1 MRFSP
6 FRHIGTIFW
15 KTRPIH
21 LTLFVTKRCNARCS
35 FCFYVSESSSEAA
48 SEELSL
54 EEFERLS
61 TSVGSLL
68 WLAFSGG
75 EIFLRSDIAEIT
87 KIFYDRNR
95 PAIIL
100 LPTNG
105 LLPEV
110 IREKTEE
117 ILRYCKRSTVV
128 VKLSLDGP
136 ESLHDS
142 LRGVK
147 GCFKKT
153 LQTYDIL
160 SELLYKYPNF
170 ELGINTVFCSMNED
184 YMDEIIEFVKGLDNI
199 RTHTISLIRGEVA
212 DERLKEI
219 DLKKYLRAIQK
230 LESNLKK
237 GVSAVYRFRGAK
249 LKASQDILQRRLIYE
264 TATQKKAL
272 IPCYAGR
279 INLVITDTGEVY
291 PCETFSPSLLMG
303 NIRDSGYDIRKILG
317 SERAKEVVRSIRNGC
332 YCTHEC
338 YLMTNILFN
347 PSTYPMLMREYI
359 RLLLGPYLPKVAS

>member
-1 MRFSP
+1 
-6 FRHIGTIFW
+6 
-15 KTRPIH
+15 
-21 LTLFVTKRCNARCS
+21 VTKRCNARCS
-35 FCFYVSESSSEAA
+35 FCFYISEYSSEEE

-61 TSVGSLL
+61 TSMGSLL

-75 EIFLRSDIAEIT
+75 EIFLRNDIAEIT

-105 LLPEV
+105 LLTEI

-117 ILRYCKRSTVV
+117 ILRYCKKSTVV

-136 ESLHDS
+136 ETLHDS

-153 LQTYDIL
+153 LQTYHVL
-160 SELLYKYPNF
+160 SELLQRYPNF
-170 ELGINTVFCSMNED
+170 ELGINTVFCSLNED
-184 YMDEIIEFVKGLDNI
+184 YMDEIIEFVNGLNNI

-212 DERLKEI
+212 DESLKEV
-219 DLKKYLRAIQK
+219 DLKKYLKTIKK
-230 LESNLKK
+230 LETNLK
-237 GVSAVYRFRGAK
+237 GGMSPVYRFKGAR
-249 LKASQDILQRRLIYE
+249 LKASQDIIQRRLIYE
-264 TATQKKAL
+264 TATQKRAL
-272 IPCYAGR
+272 LPCYAGR

-303 NIRDSGYDIRKILG
+303 NIRASDYDIQRILESG
-317 SERAKEVVRSIRNGC
+317 RAKEVVRLIRNGC

-347 PSTYPMLMREYI
+347 PSTYPLLMREYV
-359 RLLLGPYLPKVAS
+359 RLLVGSYLAKTTS